1 MMGEYPRINNFQI
14 KHLAVNPF
22 VAFCFFWFRFCE
34 QNNFFVEINSVFLSH
49 MFNYI
54 EAEQQVAEFL
64 LQIKAIKL
72 QPNNPFTWASGWKSP
87 IYCDNRI
94 SLSHPTVRTYIRQQL
109 TKLIQDKFGAVGCI
123 AGVATAGIPQGAL
136 VAQELGLPF
145 IYVRDKPKGH
155 GRGNIIEGDDMTGKR
170 VVVIEDLISTGK
182 SSLQAVDALRE
193 AGYDVAGL
201 AAIFTYEFDV
211 ATENFNEAKCPFV
224 TLSNYSALIKYAE
237 QHNYVTSADVDM
249 LRKWRQDPSVWGV

>member
-1 MMGEYPRINNFQI
+1 MINTT
-14 KHLAVNPF
+14 
-22 VAFCFFWFRFCE
+22 E
-34 QNNFFVEINSVFLSH
+34 T
-49 MFNYI
+49 
-54 EAEQQVAEFL
+54 EQQVAEFL

-94 SLSHPTVRTYIRQQL
+94 TLSHPTIRTYIRQQL
-109 TKLIQDKFGAVGCI
+109 TTIIQEKFGSVGCI

-145 IYVRDKPKGH
+145 IYVRAKPKEH
-155 GRGNIIEGDDMTGKR
+155 GTGNMIEGDVLTGKR

-182 SSLQAVDALRE
+182 SSLQAVAALRE

-201 AAIFTYEFDV
+201 AAIFSYGFDI
-211 ATENFNEAKCPFV
+211 ATENFKAANCPFI
-224 TLSNYSALIKYAE
+224 TLSNYTALLNYAE
-237 QHNYVTSADVDM
+237 EHQYITRKDVDV
-249 LRKWRQDPSVWGV
+249 LREWRESPSTWGTDTVE